1 MSASFSLSGWRRSFT
16 VALVFTL
23 LGVIAWANVPVSVEV
38 VKAAHGMVVA
48 GHPQAAQAGVDI
60 LQAGGNAIDAA
71 VAVSLA
77 LGVAEPYSSGLGGK
91 LMLLYYEAASGRTY
105 ALNAMDAAGS
115 LDVAAYLRRPE
126 EDRSYGYG
134 SVCVP
139 GLAAGLW
146 TAHQKWGRQPW
157 ADNIAPALKLARA
170 GFEVLPKT
178 RIFFAEQEKK
188 LRRGDAEIARLYLP
202 DGKLPVVGSHLA
214 NADLARTL
222 ELLAQHGR
230 DGFYRGPVAAAIVAA
245 SAQGGGALT
254 LDDLAHYEA
263 RLVEPIG
270 LDFRGYRLLAS
281 PPPTNGAPL
290 FLTIMK
296 ALEDETFA
304 GGPLR
309 SAVNLDRIGRV
320 WREVQ
325 PLVQRGLGD
334 APEAYFNYE
343 KMIAPDSIAAIRR
356 RARAPTVAVPA
367 VAWWDDSGA
376 SESAMAATT
385 HFIVAD
391 AAGNIVC
398 ATQSQS
404 LHFGAGVVPP
414 GTGVVLNDSMSN
426 FAYTDPRSINYVA
439 PGKRPRSTIAPT
451 IVFRSGQPILAI
463 GIPGAARIPTA
474 LLQALLD
481 RLAFDRP
488 LREAIGDTRV
498 HFELNW
504 RKDNQES
511 LQAEASLP
519 AADFAALSR
528 LGWKVELAEPA
539 GAGQIFGG
547 INAIEVNAAGGYT
560 GYADPRRTNAAR
572 GY

>member
-1 MSASFSLSGWRRSFT
+1 MSASFLLSGWRRSLT

-105 ALNAMDAAGS
+105 ALDAMDAAGS

-146 TAHQKWGRQPW
+146 TVHQKWGRQPW

-404 LHFGAGVVPP
+404 LHFGAGVVPS

-474 LLQALLD
+474 LLQVLLD

>member
-23 LGVIAWANVPVSVEV
+23 LGVNAWANVPVSVEV

-105 ALNAMDAAGS
+105 ALDAMDAAGS
-115 LDVAAYLRRPE
+115 LDVTAYLRRPE

-157 ADNIAPALKLARA
+157 ADNIAPVLKLARA
-170 GFEVLPKT
+170 GFEILPKT

-304 GGPLR
+304 VGPLR
-309 SAVNLDRIGRV
+309 SAGNLDRIGRV

-356 RARAPTVAVPA
+356 RARAPIVAVPA

-376 SESAMAATT
+376 SESAMAATS

-451 IVFRSGQPILAI
+451 IVFRSGRPILAI

-488 LREAIGDTRV
+488 LREAISDTRI

-519 AADFAALSR
+519 VADIAALSR

>member
-1 MSASFSLSGWRRSFT
+1 MSVSFSLSGWRRSFT

-105 ALNAMDAAGS
+105 ALDAMDAAGS
-115 LDVAAYLRRPE
+115 LDVTAYLRRPE

-404 LHFGAGVVPP
+404 LHFGAGVVPS

-451 IVFRSGQPILAI
+451 IVFRTGQPILAI

>member
-1 MSASFSLSGWRRSFT
+1 MSASFSLSGWRRSLT

-105 ALNAMDAAGS
+105 ALDAMDAAGS

-157 ADNIAPALKLARA
+157 ADDIAPALKLARA

-296 ALEDETFA
+296 ALEDETFV

-404 LHFGAGVVPP
+404 LHFGAGVVPS

-474 LLQALLD
+474 LLQVLLD